1 MGQKYGN
8 GHWQYPGRLQSLNH
22 AQLVLG
28 CLKRVKKMSLTS
40 SSLLLP
46 QLAPWTV
53 HTKQH
58 ASILSC
64 LSQCLIAPSVAA
76 EIETGVPKVA
86 ASVCFFTPCYSRV
99 VSPVHRFLQKAFHIF
114 TWAKVDLYKHVVSRS
129 SVLVLGH
136 IPEHIE
142 VTLPN
147 RIKANG
153 MAVRISVTLLSYNL
167 RVKLTCYWGSLL
179 VGVAVPVVLLYSG
192 VPGLPPLPGALST
205 TRTSLLAKVS

>member
-1 MGQKYGN
+1 MVTDNTLVGC
-8 GHWQYPGRLQSLNH
+8 SLNH
-22 AQLVLG
+22 AEPVLG
-28 CLKRVKKMSLTS
+28 CLKCVKKMSLTS
-40 SSLLLP
+40 SSLLLL

-64 LSQCLIAPSVAA
+64 LSPCLIAPSAAA
-76 EIETGVPKVA
+76 EIETSVPNKVA
-86 ASVCFFTPCYSRV
+86 ASVCFFYPM
-99 VSPVHRFLQKAFHIF
+99 LQQSSVARASFFTKAFHIF

-129 SVLVLGH
+129 SVLVLVH

-153 MAVRISVTLLSYNL
+153 MAVGIGVTLLSYNV
-167 RVKLTCYWGSLL
+167 RVKLTCYWGSFLA
-179 VGVAVPVVLLYSG
+179 GVAVPVVLLYSG

>member
-1 MGQKYGN
+1 M
-8 GHWQYPGRLQSLNH
+8 
-22 AQLVLG
+22 LG

-76 EIETGVPKVA
+76 EIETGVPSVA
-86 ASVCFFTPCYSRV
+86 ASVCFFYPMLQQSSVARV
-99 VSPVHRFLQKAFHIF
+99 SFFTKAFHIF